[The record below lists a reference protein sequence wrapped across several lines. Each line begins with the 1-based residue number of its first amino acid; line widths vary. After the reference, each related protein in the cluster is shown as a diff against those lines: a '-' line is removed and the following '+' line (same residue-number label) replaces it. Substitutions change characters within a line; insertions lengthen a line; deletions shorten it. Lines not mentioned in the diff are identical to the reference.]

1 MKRIIGGDGSSFD
14 ISVGATKVIDDGGD
28 ATAHT
33 GVYDP
38 GSYPITE
45 TLGNGDPI
53 PAGWSTG
60 FSGDCPQGIVTLDY
74 GDDKTCTITNSKLPI
89 LTVIKNVVGGI
100 KAPSDFE
107 ISVSGNDPSPSSFS
121 GSANGTVVILGPG
134 AYSVSEIE
142 DSHYAASYSADCK
155 DGTINYGDNKTC
167 TITNTRKPSGITIDK
182 VASPTSVSEPGG
194 PVTFT
199 FTIHNTSPA
208 DTVTLTELTDSV
220 YGDLFS
226 KDDCDALD
234 GKQLAPNDGAAGG
247 ARGDL
252 FVHCDRLRERGRL
265 APQRRHGHRTGRGS
279 QAGHGQ
285 RLR

>member
-100 KAPSDFE
+100 KAP
-107 ISVSGNDPSPSSFS
+107 
-121 GSANGTVVILGPG
+121 
-134 AYSVSEIE
+134 
-142 DSHYAASYSADCK
+142 
-155 DGTINYGDNKTC
+155 
-167 TITNTRKPSGITIDK
+167 
-182 VASPTSVSEPGG
+182 
-194 PVTFT
+194 
-199 FTIHNTSPA
+199 
-208 DTVTLTELTDSV
+208 
-220 YGDLFS
+220 
-226 KDDCDALD
+226 
-234 GKQLAPNDGAAGG
+234 
-247 ARGDL
+247 
-252 FVHCDRLRERGRL
+252 
-265 APQRRHGHRTGRGS
+265 
-279 QAGHGQ
+279 
-285 RLR
+285 